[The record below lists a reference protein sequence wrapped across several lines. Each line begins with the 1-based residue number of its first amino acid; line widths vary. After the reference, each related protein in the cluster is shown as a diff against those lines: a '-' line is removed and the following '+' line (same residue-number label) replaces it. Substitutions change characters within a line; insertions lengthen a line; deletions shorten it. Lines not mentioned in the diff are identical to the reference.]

1 MINKTKKICLLILA
15 FCILCSSTF
24 VSAQTT
30 SKWKTNQNKTTVLS
44 NGIIESNLETK
55 DLGVVNGKR
64 RKEYTLTYTIPQ
76 NYNEDVV
83 TIVPNKYIDNCTM
96 PGDDDIFNIV
106 IKNESVNTYSYL
118 NNSFILSTDD
128 YDSYSDNELG
138 TPINN
143 VYSFSGSKLR
153 EQLGFYRTKNSAL
166 RNLYGVKSTSSITA
180 AMLSDSEIDKVIDK
194 NKYPNGVLD
203 LNKYYLDF
211 YNNKYQTNATTLEN
225 LPDKAISELFNGN
238 YTKSFKE
245 TNNEVIELAYNYLYN
260 KLIAFTFDQENINDD
275 NSENF
280 SVGSYMRKEA
290 SYVKANSLFIDKL
303 NNMEPK
309 ANVVVTMPH
318 VYINGKYMTNIYQ
331 NYNINFYIELKLVKK
346 TTEQKNDTEEPKE
359 TKEEE
364 NNDES
369 VSNDNTTVFKVES
382 VNDYPLPPNT
392 NVD

>member
-106 IKNESVNTYSYL
+106 IKNESVNIYSYL

-166 RNLYGVKSTSSITA
+166 RNLYGVKSASSITS

-290 SYVKANSLFIDKL
+290 SYVKANSLFNDKL

-346 TTEQKNDTEEPKE
+346 TTEQKDDTEKP
-359 TKEEE
+359 KEEE

>member
-166 RNLYGVKSTSSITA
+166 RNLYGVKSASSITS

-211 YNNKYQTNATTLEN
+211 
-225 LPDKAISELFNGN
+225 
-238 YTKSFKE
+238 
-245 TNNEVIELAYNYLYN
+245 
-260 KLIAFTFDQENINDD
+260 
-275 NSENF
+275 
-280 SVGSYMRKEA
+280 
-290 SYVKANSLFIDKL
+290 
-303 NNMEPK
+303 
-309 ANVVVTMPH
+309 
-318 VYINGKYMTNIYQ
+318 
-331 NYNINFYIELKLVKK
+331 
-346 TTEQKNDTEEPKE
+346 
-359 TKEEE
+359 
-364 NNDES
+364 
-369 VSNDNTTVFKVES
+369 
-382 VNDYPLPPNT
+382 
-392 NVD
+392 